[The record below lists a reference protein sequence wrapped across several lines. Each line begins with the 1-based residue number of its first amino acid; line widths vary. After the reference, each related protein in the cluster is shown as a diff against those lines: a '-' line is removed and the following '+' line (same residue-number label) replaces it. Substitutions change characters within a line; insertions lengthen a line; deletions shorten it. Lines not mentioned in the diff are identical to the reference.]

1 MEPTSISSPVEPPTK
16 SFWSSLLKL
25 TLATPFSTLTDWSCA
40 FFGKMFVCP
49 FSVVPASSDSM
60 AAAYLSFLLSVLTLR
75 EFAMS
80 FVPSAFGK

>member
-1 MEPTSISSPVEPPTK
+1 MKVSTEKIENQQVV
-16 SFWSSLLKL
+16 L
-25 TLATPFSTLTDWSCA
+25 TIE
-40 FFGKMFVCP
+40 
-49 FSVVPASSDSM
+49 VVPASSDSI